1 MSSPTPQRPV
11 RPHHQPLLHR
21 PAHAPRVPFA
31 LLVVGLIVGGMG
43 LLLVLNTASAAN
55 ELRRHD
61 IAARD
66 AQIADNV
73 QQLSNDV
80 AASAAP
86 ANLADAAIAL
96 GMVPAGNPGFLRVGA
111 NGKVTV
117 LGSPG
122 QATAPPQVAP
132 PSTPKPKPTAKPTPT
147 RTPKS
152 TGKAT
157 PTGKATASTSGSPT
171 KPAPTKPTPTPTPT
185 VSLPGGPR

>member
-122 QATAPPQVAP
+122 QATLPPQVAP
-132 PSTPKPKPTAKPTPT
+132 PSTPKPKPTAKPKVTARLRPT
-147 RTPKS
+147 GT
-152 TGKAT
+152 AT
-157 PTGKATASTSGSPT
+157 PTGKATTSTSGSP